1 MIKLLVKSFW
11 EMAVDNGQSF
21 LSSGQDALY
30 KRALTIIHLFYL
42 MVFLFSV
49 QTFSPFTQFPEWNL
63 LLDSEHL
70 FSPLWGVVWIRSLE
84 WGVAVRGILLFFF
97 TSSILGVLFF
107 QRSLVV
113 RFLVFLSVFLYVSLI
128 SSFGK
133 IDHFMHF
140 VIVASFLFIFLPSSK
155 AKSIKG
161 STLKVF
167 FGVQTFILVAYFLS
181 GSFKVLGAVKQVLS
195 GSASAFSNDSLAINL
210 SKTMMAFDF
219 DYFFTDFLLSHFSY
233 FFSILLVLGYL
244 VELLA
249 VYFLFK
255 RKYHRLYGVVLLLFH
270 AGILLT
276 VGADFI
282 AQMLIVALFFV
293 FSPFADSQGDLS
305 ADLRKLFS
313 FAKSFFSKKEVVET
327 VIYYDGDCIT
337 CNKFLVELSKCELPD
352 TLFISSQTSEGYN
365 YLIER
370 HPDLLNVDSIVVT
383 QKTKSNSTIRIKADA
398 ITYLLDDVKRFSI
411 YRIMYLLA
419 PYVAN
424 VFYDIRAKTRK
435 KSAAGVCIIPP
446 DSLASRLRY

>member
-255 RKYHRLYGVVLLLFH
+255 RKYHRLY
-270 AGILLT
+270 
-276 VGADFI
+276 
-282 AQMLIVALFFV
+282 
-293 FSPFADSQGDLS
+293 
-305 ADLRKLFS
+305 
-313 FAKSFFSKKEVVET
+313 
-327 VIYYDGDCIT
+327 
-337 CNKFLVELSKCELPD
+337 
-352 TLFISSQTSEGYN
+352 
-365 YLIER
+365 
-370 HPDLLNVDSIVVT
+370 
-383 QKTKSNSTIRIKADA
+383 
-398 ITYLLDDVKRFSI
+398 
-411 YRIMYLLA
+411 
-419 PYVAN
+419 
-424 VFYDIRAKTRK
+424 
-435 KSAAGVCIIPP
+435 
-446 DSLASRLRY
+446 